1 MHNTFTYRHSE
12 LPSLRPEIKAE
23 IVGLDVQ
30 IADLILKSQGNFR
43 ELEELA
49 EVLDNCLDSCELNLK
64 SIQIIPDD
72 DNLQPVESPATIT
85 DLPIQE
91 QTMIFSTAL
100 FSAMVLATLQKL
112 TGADGNS
119 LVDMI
124 SEQVNTEMQEI
135 SDEQIT
141 TSLKNYMEGYRK
153 NPMQQTFKVKIP
165 SV

>member
-43 ELEELA
+43 ELKELA
-49 EVLDNCLDSCELNLK
+49 EVLDDCLDSCELNLK

-72 DNLQPVESPATIT
+72 DNPQPVESPTIT

-91 QTMIFSTAL
+91 QTMVFGTAL
-100 FSAMVLATLQKL
+100 FSAMVLSTLPKL
-112 TGADGNS
+112 TGADMDF
-119 LVDMI
+119 LVDKI
-124 SEQVNTEMQEI
+124 SEQINIEMADI
-135 SDEQIT
+135 SD
-141 TSLKNYMEGYRK
+141 
-153 NPMQQTFKVKIP
+153 
-165 SV
+165 

>member
-43 ELEELA
+43 ELKELA
-49 EVLDNCLDSCELNLK
+49 EVLDDCLDSCELNLK
-64 SIQIIPDD
+64 SIQIIPDG
-72 DNLQPVESPATIT
+72 DNPQPVESPATMS

-100 FSAMVLATLQKL
+100 FSAMVLSTLQKP
-112 TGADGNS
+112 TGADMEL
-119 LVDMI
+119 LVDKI
-124 SEQVNTEMQEI
+124 SEQINIEMADI

-141 TSLKNYMEGYRK
+141 ASLKEYLARYRE
-153 NPMQQTFKVKIP
+153 NPMQSAFKVKFP
-165 SV
+165 GV